1 MKDISS
7 GHIPWRKDR
16 FVTKLRQ
23 KSKDCEFG
31 PIDNDMLRD
40 KLVFNITNTSL
51 KERLLRENDLSL
63 HRACEI
69 CRATELAKTQI
80 QAMQSA
86 TVVQDSQVNA
96 IEGFHDASSDWKS
109 PYWRHSASQQSTGT
123 EVYPE
128 RRQGKWLIIAVFQVV
143 PIGQIEKNIWN
154 IIDFQ
159 KLLKTRERNAR
170 DYQRK
175 GGACGWQSST
185 KIYEGKIWTTS
196 VFVRHISCQ
205 VL

>member
-1 MKDISS
+1 MYTLSS
-7 GHIPWRKDR
+7 MYIPCLANL
-16 FVTKLRQ
+16 V
-23 KSKDCEFG
+23 DCGKEVKPF
-31 PIDNDMLRD
+31 
-40 KLVFNITNTSL
+40 LVMES
-51 KERLLRENDLSL
+51 
-63 HRACEI
+63 HRASL
-69 CRATELAKTQI
+69 T
-80 QAMQSA
+80 
-86 TVVQDSQVNA
+86 
-96 IEGFHDASSDWKS
+96 IEGFHDASSDRKS

-175 GGACGWQSST
+175 GGAWLHLD
-185 KIYEGKIWTTS
+185 S
-196 VFVRHISCQ
+196 VSQ
-205 VL
+205 